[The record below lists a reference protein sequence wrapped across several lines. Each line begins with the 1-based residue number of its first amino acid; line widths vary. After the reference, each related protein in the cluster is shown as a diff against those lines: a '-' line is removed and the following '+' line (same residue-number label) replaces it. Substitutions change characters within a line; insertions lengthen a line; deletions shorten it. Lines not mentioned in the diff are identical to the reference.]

1 MEFAYDIKIPKD
13 RVAVLIGK
21 KGEIK
26 KQIEENTKCKLNIN
40 SKDGEVHITSDDS
53 MSLFI
58 AKDVIKAIARGFNP
72 EIAQQ
77 LLKTD
82 YVFELLIIT
91 DYANKSKG
99 TLERLKG
106 RVIGE
111 GGKSRTIIETLTG
124 THVSVYGKTIAIIGE
139 VEQAAIAR
147 TAVEDLLSGSTHAT
161 VYKYLERKKKE
172 IERARAFGTQIEVKE
187 GMEKYIK

>member
-40 SKDGEVHITSDDS
+40 SKEGEVHITSEDS
-53 MSLFI
+53 MALFI
-58 AKDVIKAIARGFNP
+58 AKDIIKAVARGFNP

-82 YVFELLIIT
+82 YVFELLQIT
-91 DYANKSKG
+91 DYANKSKN
-99 TLERLKG
+99 TIERLKG

-111 GGKSRTIIETLTG
+111 GGKSRSIIETLTG
-124 THVSVYGKTIAIIGE
+124 THVSVYGKTIGIIGE
-139 VEQAAIAR
+139 VEQAATAR

-161 VYKYLERKKKE
+161 VYKFLERKKKE
-172 IERARAFGTQIEVKE
+172 LERAKAIGENIDLKE
-187 GMEKYIK
+187 GMEKYR